1 MKDLIEHWKLKKD
14 AVKKPQQQFVRQ
26 LKRKKRK
33 EIDELADQLHQEVF
47 QEIDCLDCANCC
59 TSIPP
64 LLTRTD
70 ISRIAKHLGMKTAE
84 FQEQYAVQDE
94 DGDIVMNA
102 SPCPFLQADHACM
115 IYEHRPKACRQ
126 YPHTNQQ
133 AFMQNLKLHATNA
146 QYCPAVFHILERM
159 MKVR

>member
-14 AVKKPQQQFVRQ
+14 AVKKPQRQFVRQ

-33 EIDELADQLHQEVF
+33 EIDELADQLHQKVF

-70 ISRIAKHLGMKTAE
+70 ISRMAKHLGMKTAE
-84 FQEQYAVQDE
+84 FQAQYVVQDE
-94 DGDIVMNA
+94 DGDTVMNA

-126 YPHTNQQ
+126 YPHTDQQ
-133 AFMQNLKLHATNA
+133 EFMQNLKLHATNA

-159 MKVR
+159 MKIR